1 MAVNAVA
8 RSTAGRTVKITSVMK
23 GSGPDPDAAADQA
36 GLGSN
41 VALVR
46 QMEHTEQA
54 RGQWDDSNYNHHRF
68 YPSLVV
74 AWNIFI

>member
-23 GSGPDPDAAADQA
+23 GGGPDLNAAADQA

-41 VALVR
+41 VSLVR
-46 QMEHTEQA
+46 QMEHTETSEKSMGRQ
-54 RGQWDDSNYNHHRF
+54 
-68 YPSLVV
+68 
-74 AWNIFI
+74 